1 MLLEE
6 LYSARLKG
14 VSVLLRLGYAVYY
27 FTRLSFTYV
36 GLAMRSDL
44 GLSMVQLGAI
54 SSLFPLAYMLLGLNS
69 YEFISL
75 FHLFPAF
82 SRLRNA
88 RKRGVFDGFLEEFQ
102 VPQRRLVGSPRLSSA
117 HLLPGPHVHRHPE
130 YRLLGRQHR
139 AALHHDLGDQRALPG
154 LWRHL
159 ARL

>member
-69 YEFISL
+69 
-75 FHLFPAF
+75 
-82 SRLRNA
+82 
-88 RKRGVFDGFLEEFQ
+88 
-102 VPQRRLVGSPRLSSA
+102 
-117 HLLPGPHVHRHPE
+117 
-130 YRLLGRQHR
+130 
-139 AALHHDLGDQRALPG
+139 
-154 LWRHL
+154 
-159 ARL
+159 